1 MSLKQLHLKDF
12 PLAKV
17 FLFQYGRKMKIK
29 TTFKLIIPFAFCAVS
44 FDAHSQALRQT
55 KGDFYDAFRQLDPE
69 ELPTPNEYRSANG
82 GPGHKYWQQKVD
94 YKIDVVLD
102 ENSKTL
108 KGVEKV
114 KYKNNSPDT
123 LSYLW
128 LLLDQNVYKKDSI
141 ARMTE
146 TWGEGEK
153 ISFDQAKR
161 MIKSKD
167 WEGGFTI
174 LSVKSADNKELK
186 HSTTDSLLRIE
197 LAKPLKPGEEV
208 EFSLSWSNPLADQRM
223 FGGRSGYECF
233 TKEGEDGNCIF
244 EAAQWFPR
252 LAAYSDYE
260 GWHNKAFVGAGEF
273 TLEFGDYDVNINVPA
288 DFVISS
294 TGELKNEKAVL
305 NTIQSARLAQA
316 KKSFDKPLFIVTPEE
331 AKAAQTKKSNE
342 TKTWQFSAKNVRDFA
357 WAGSRKF
364 IWDAMNV
371 KQDGGNDVLAM
382 SFYPIEAEPLWSNYS
397 THSIAHT
404 IKVYGR
410 MSFPYP
416 YPVAQS
422 VNGPV
427 GGMEYPMIT
436 FNGPRPVKDKK
447 GNLTYTERAKYGLI
461 SVIIHEIGHIWFPM
475 SVNSDERQWTWMD
488 EGLNTFLQYVAEQ
501 EWSKNYPSRRGDPRD
516 IAEYMLSNNQVP
528 IMTNSESVLQFG
540 NNAYGKPATAL
551 VILRETILGRELFD
565 RAFKEYSNTWKFKRP
580 TPADFFRIMEE
591 SSGVDL
597 DWFWRGWFY
606 STDHVDISIRSVSE
620 ASIETQDPEI
630 EAKLKI
636 AKRDELPIELGA
648 KNVENVEKVVDRHP
662 ELKDYYD
669 KNDPMAATKT
679 EIKTAKENREK
690 LSADDKAVL
699 GAKEKF
705 YNVKLDNIGGLVMPV
720 ILKFNLDDKT
730 SEIIRI
736 PAEVWR
742 KSPKS
747 IVWTYVSDKKLVS
760 VELDP
765 LHETAD
771 ANRNN
776 NHFPQKIE
784 PTRLQLFKDAEPK
797 NQMKDDELMVTP
809 SSLDTQPMKKD

>member
-1 MSLKQLHLKDF
+1 MQLLKIQLAIVGNFYGRAMKLKTTIKTIV
-12 PLAKV
+12 PLA
-17 FLFQYGRKMKIK
+17 LC
-29 TTFKLIIPFAFCAVS
+29 AFSYNVEA
-44 FDAHSQALRQT
+44 QALRQT

-69 ELPTPNEYRSANG
+69 ELPTPNDYRSANG
-82 GPGHKYWQQKVD
+82 GPGSKYWQQKVD
-94 YKIDVVLD
+94 YKIDVTLD
-102 ENSKTL
+102 EASKSL
-108 KGVEKV
+108 KGSEKV

-123 LSYLW
+123 LNYLW
-128 LLLDQNVYKKDSI
+128 LLLDQNIYKQKSI
-141 ARMTE
+141 AQLSQTSD
-146 TWGEGEK
+146 GGEK
-153 ISFDQAKR
+153 ISFDEAKR
-161 MIKSKD
+161 LIKSKE

-174 LSVKSADNKELK
+174 LSVKSADGKDLK

-197 LAKPLKPGEEV
+197 LVKPLKPGEET
-208 EFSLSWSNPLADQRM
+208 EFTLAWSNPIADQRT

-273 TLEFGDYDVNINVPA
+273 TLEFGDYEVNINVPS
-288 DFVISS
+288 DFVIAA
-294 TGELKNEKAVL
+294 TGELKNDKAVL
-305 NTIQSARLAQA
+305 TSEQIARLSQA
-316 KKSFDKPLFIVTPEE
+316 KKSYDKPLFIVTPAE
-331 AKAAQTKKSNE
+331 AKAAQAKKASG
-342 TKTWQFSAKNVRDFA
+342 TKTWSFSAKNVRDFA

-364 IWDAMNV
+364 IWDAMGV
-371 KQDGGNDVLAM
+371 KQDGGNEVLAM
-382 SFYPIEAEPLWSNYS
+382 SYYPNEAEPLWSNYS
-397 THSIAHT
+397 TQSIAHT

-416 YPVAQS
+416 YPIAQS

-447 GNLTYTERAKYGLI
+447 GNLTYTDRAKYGLI
-461 SVIIHEIGHIWFPM
+461 SVVIHEIGHIWFPM

-501 EWSKNYPSRRGDPRD
+501 EWSNNYPSRRGDPRD

-606 STDHVDISIRSVSE
+606 STDHVDISLRSVTE
-620 ASIETQDPEI
+620 ATLETQDPEI
-630 EAKLKI
+630 EAKLKM
-636 AKRDELPIELGA
+636 AKRDEMPIELGA

-669 KNDPMAATKT
+669 KTDPLAATKSD
-679 EIKTAKENREK
+679 IKSAKDAREK
-690 LSADDKAVL
+690 LSADEKALL
-699 GAKEKF
+699 GAPQKF
-705 YNVKLDNIGGLVMPV
+705 YNVKLDNLGGLVMPV
-720 ILKFNLDDKT
+720 ILKFNFDNNS
-730 SEIIRI
+730 SETVRI

-742 KSPKS
+742 RSPKS
-747 IVWTYVSDKKLVS
+747 VGWTYVTDKKVLS

-776 NHFPQKIE
+776 NYFPQKIE
-784 PTRLQLFKDAEPK
+784 PTRIQLFKDKEPK

-809 SSLDTQPMKKD
+809 DSLETMPVKKE

>member
-1 MSLKQLHLKDF
+1 MNCNEILASAQISASVNKKF
-12 PLAKV
+12 GAIMIRNTIKFITPLA
-17 FLFQYGRKMKIK
+17 
-29 TTFKLIIPFAFCAVS
+29 FCVLGFNAE
-44 FDAHSQALRQT
+44 AQALRQT

-69 ELPTPNEYRSANG
+69 ELPTPNDYRAANG

-94 YKIDVVLD
+94 YKIDVALD
-102 ENSKTL
+102 EATKSLN
-108 KGVEKV
+108 GVEKI
-114 KYKNNSPDT
+114 KYKNNSPDS
-123 LSYLW
+123 LNYLW
-128 LLLDQNVYKKDSI
+128 LLLDQNIYKQNSI
-141 ARMTE
+141 AQLSQTS
-146 TWGEGEK
+146 GDDEK
-153 ISFDQAKR
+153 ISFAEAKR
-161 MIKSKD
+161 LIKSKE

-174 LSVKSADNKELK
+174 LSVKSSDGKDLQ

-197 LAKPLKPGEEV
+197 LAKPLKPGEET
-208 EFSLSWSNPLADQRM
+208 EFTLSWTNPIADQRT

-252 LAAYSDYE
+252 LAVYSDYE

-273 TLEFGDYDVNINVPA
+273 TLEFGDYDVNITVPS
-288 DFVISS
+288 DFIIAS
-294 TGELKNEKAVL
+294 TGELKNEKNVL
-305 NTIQSARLAQA
+305 NAAQISRLNQA

-331 AKAAQTKKSNE
+331 AKAAQAKKANS

-364 IWDAMNV
+364 IWDAMGV
-371 KQDGGNDVLAM
+371 KQNGGNDVLAM
-382 SFYPIEAEPLWSNYS
+382 SYYPIEAEPLWSNYS
-397 THSIAHT
+397 TQSIAHT
-404 IKVYGR
+404 INVYGR

-461 SVIIHEIGHIWFPM
+461 SVVIHEIGHIWFPM

-488 EGLNTFLQYVAEQ
+488 EGLNTFLQYVTEQ

-516 IAEYMLSNNQVP
+516 IAEYMLSTNQVP

-551 VILRETILGRELFD
+551 VILRETIMGREKFD

-591 SSGVDL
+591 SSGIDL

-606 STDHVDISIRSVSE
+606 STDHVDIGLKSVTE
-620 ASIETQDPEI
+620 ASLETQDPEI

-636 AKRDELPIELGA
+636 AKRDEMPIELGA
-648 KNVENVEKVVDRHP
+648 KNVENVEKVVDKHP

-669 KNDPMAATKT
+669 KTDPLAATKS
-679 EIKTAKENREK
+679 EIKSAAENREK
-690 LSADDKAVL
+690 LATDEKALL

-705 YNVKLDNIGGLVMPV
+705 YNVKLENIGGLVMPV
-720 ILKFNLDDKT
+720 ILKFTFDDNQ
-730 SEIIRI
+730 SETVRI

-742 KSPKS
+742 RSPKS
-747 IVWTYVSDKKLVS
+747 VNWTYVSPKKVIS
-760 VELDP
+760 VEIDP

-776 NHFPQKIE
+776 NYFPQKIE
-784 PTRLQLFKDAEPK
+784 PTRLQLFKDKDPK
-797 NQMKDDELMVTP
+797 NQMKEDDLMVTP
-809 SSLDTQPMKKD
+809 NSLETLPMKKD